1 VDNPYRSPTTSTPTL
16 PARPRLSC
24 APFFLAF
31 AVIALGLLILIGS
44 FLYSV
49 VVIGIPPQD
58 PPPEIVERRIFQ
70 YGIARVIAYLG
81 IAVASAGVLTF
92 GGACVWS
99 LTRQRV
105 RQAANIIQT
114 D

>member
-1 VDNPYRSPTTSTPTL
+1 
-16 PARPRLSC
+16 
-24 APFFLAF
+24 LAF
-31 AVIALGLLILIGS
+31 AVIALGRILIGS
-44 FLYSV
+44 FVYSV

-70 YGIARVIAYLG
+70 YGIARMIAYLG
-81 IAVASAGVLTF
+81 IAVAAAGVLMF
-92 GGACVWS
+92 GGASVWS
-99 LTRQRV
+99 LSRQRV